1 MAGADDIFL
10 VQKSDYPE
18 IIEVWESSVRAT
30 HHFLSEEDIQ
40 YFKPLILNQ
49 YLDAVTL
56 FCTKDM
62 DGRITGFGGVADGK
76 LEMLFV
82 HADERGKSCGKLL
95 LRHAMSEFDALK
107 VDVNEQNEQ
116 AVGFYEHMGFEV
128 ISRSPLDSLGKPFPL
143 LHMQYL
149 RHN

>member
-1 MAGADDIFL
+1 MAGAHDIFP
-10 VQKSDYPE
+10 VPKSDYLE

-56 FCTKDM
+56 YCTKDAN
-62 DGRITGFGGVADGK
+62 GRITGFAGIVDK
-76 LEMLFV
+76 KIEMLFV
-82 HADERGKSCGKLL
+82 HSNERGKAYGKLL

-107 VDVNEQNEQ
+107 VDVNEQNAQ

-149 RHN
+149 

>member
-1 MAGADDIFL
+1 MVNDHDIL
-10 VQKSDYPE
+10 PVKKSDYLE

-49 YLDAVTL
+49 YLDAVSL
-56 FCTKDM
+56 FCTKDAN
-62 DGRITGFGGVADGK
+62 GRITGFAGIADNK
-76 LEMLFV
+76 IEMLFV
-82 HADERGKSCGKLL
+82 HADERGKSYGQTL
-95 LRHAMSEFDALK
+95 LRHAMSNFDALK

-116 AVGFYEHMGFEV
+116 AVGFYKHMGFEV

-149 RHN
+149 

>member
-1 MAGADDIFL
+1 MADEQRTFP

-49 YLDAVTL
+49 YLDAVAL
-56 FCTKDM
+56 YCTKDAN
-62 DGRITGFGGVADGK
+62 GSITGFAGIADLK
-76 LEMLFV
+76 IEMLFV
-82 HADERGKSCGKLL
+82 HASERGKSYGKIL
-95 LRHAMSEFDALK
+95 LRHAMSEFNALK
-107 VDVNEQNEQ
+107 VDVNEQNAQ
-116 AVGFYEHMGFEV
+116 AAGFYEHMGFEV

-149 RHN
+149 QRD

>member
-1 MAGADDIFL
+1 MADEHNIFP
-10 VQKSDYPE
+10 VQKSDYVE
-18 IIEVWESSVRAT
+18 IMEVWESSVRAT
-30 HHFLSEEDIQ
+30 HLFLSEADIQ

-49 YLDAVTL
+49 YLEAVTL
-56 FCTKDM
+56 FCTKDAN
-62 DGRITGFGGVADGK
+62 GSITGFAGTADLK
-76 LEMLFV
+76 IEMLFV
-82 HADERGKSCGKLL
+82 HANERGKLYGKIL

-107 VDVNEQNEQ
+107 VDVNEQNAQ

-149 RHN
+149 

>member
-1 MAGADDIFL
+1 MTDEHDIFP
-10 VQKSDYPE
+10 VRKTDYHE

-30 HHFLSEEDIQ
+30 HHFMSEEDIQ

-49 YLDAVTL
+49 YLDALSL
-56 FCTKDM
+56 FCTKDAN
-62 DGRITGFGGVADGK
+62 GRITGFAGIADNK
-76 LEMLFV
+76 IEMLFV
-82 HADERGKSCGKLL
+82 HADERGKSYGKIL

-107 VDVNEQNEQ
+107 VDVNEQNGQ

-149 RHN
+149 

>member
-1 MAGADDIFL
+1 MADEHDIFP
-10 VQKSDYPE
+10 VQKSDYLE

-40 YFKPLILNQ
+40 YFKPLVLNQ

-56 FCTKDM
+56 YCTKDANR
-62 DGRITGFGGVADGK
+62 RITGFAGIADNK
-76 LEMLFV
+76 IEMLFV
-82 HADERGKSCGKLL
+82 HADERGNSYGKIL

-107 VDVNEQNEQ
+107 VDVNEQNGQ
-116 AVGFYEHMGFEV
+116 AVGFYEHMGFAV

-149 RHN
+149 QRD